1 MIYSQN
7 ISNYGFFYGRGYSL
21 STFNAYISE
30 KILFFFFFAKNRL
43 TYIQIDDTDKDSK
56 NQSKNVA

>member
-30 KILFFFFFAKNRL
+30 KILFFFAKNRL